1 MDPLINKLNQLV
13 QHIEILSEE
22 LEIAEDIIKSL
33 LGEDYDSLT
42 EEILAEEK
50 KKWIQDA
57 IKKPGALR
65 KTLKAKEGKNIPRT
79 KLEAAAKKGGKTGA
93 RARLALKLRSFKK

>member
-1 MDPLINKLNQLV
+1 MDPIIEQINQLV
-13 QHIEILSEE
+13 AQIHSLQEE
-22 LEIAEDIIKSL
+22 LDISDEIIDTLLEDSHD
-33 LGEDYDSLT
+33 EESLT
-42 EEILAEEK
+42 EEK

>member
-1 MDPLINKLNQLV
+1 MDPIIEQINQLV
-13 QHIEILSEE
+13 AQIHSLQEE
-22 LEIAEDIIKSL
+22 LDISDEIIDALLEDSHD
-33 LGEDYDSLT
+33 EESLT
-42 EEILAEEK
+42 EEK

>member
-1 MDPLINKLNQLV
+1 MDPLVNQINTL
-13 QHIEILSEE
+13 LSQIYSLQEE
-22 LEIAEDIIKSL
+22 LEVSDEIIESL
-33 LGEDYDSLT
+33 LEEYDSEETLT
-42 EEILAEEK
+42 EEK

-65 KTLKAKEGKNIPRT
+65 KSLKAKEGKNIPRA
-79 KLEAAAKKGGKTGA
+79 KLETAAKKSGKTGA

>member
-1 MDPLINKLNQLV
+1 MDPIIEQINQLV
-13 QHIEILSEE
+13 AQIHSLQEDLDISDEI
-22 LEIAEDIIKSL
+22 IDSL
-33 LGEDYDSLT
+33 LEDSHDEESLT
-42 EEILAEEK
+42 EEK